1 MFKSIKVRLG
11 GVIVASVMLLAIVQL
26 VVYWFVL
33 ENQSVEQLRPQ
44 AIAHVQVLAASA
56 DRSPAGMQPLLE
68 RLDSVEGLQWAA
80 VFGEDGVMMAALNGH
95 MARDGTQ
102 PTGPVT
108 RYEWGLLV
116 AEAPYRSGFVQI
128 GIRPGGGVATQQTWN
143 ALAGTAGSL
152 LLIAVII
159 GAFIGNAVGDRVVSI
174 RDVAVALAT
183 GSLDP
188 PHIEGVGS
196 DEIGELGTAMHQLV
210 ERLRGLRD
218 YVERVST
225 GDLTVM
231 VMDDG
236 DLGTAL
242 ARMVLNQ
249 RELVKRIARTSDSM
263 DSASKEIL
271 GSSQTQEAN
280 ATEQAAVVEEIV
292 RTMQTVS
299 RNAEQV
305 ALSADQVLDLA
316 ERADGNNR
324 AINER
329 IDALRRHANRIGEV
343 LEVISEIAHKSEIL
357 ALNAALEGTRAG
369 EAGRGFSLV
378 ATQMGKL
385 SEDVLAAV
393 DDIQELTRDIGD
405 ATTATVAAAEQASS
419 GSAATANAA
428 REIRKIVQQ
437 QHAGSQQVSRGLG
450 EISSSIHEASS
461 ASRQSASEAGELA
474 TLAQQLLSL
483 VQRFRLR

>member
-1 MFKSIKVRLG
+1 MLKSIKFRLG
-11 GVIVASVMLLAIVQL
+11 AAIVIGVVVLAVVQLLVFTL
-26 VVYWFVL
+26 VVKKQV
-33 ENQSVEQLRPQ
+33 VEQLRPQ

-56 DRSPAGMQPLLE
+56 DRSPSGMQPLLQ
-68 RLDSVEGLQWAA
+68 RLSTIEGLEWAV
-80 VFGEDGVMMAALNGH
+80 VFGTNGVLMADLNQH
-95 MARDGTQ
+95 MSREGSA
-102 PTGPVT
+102 PTGPVS
-108 RYEWGLLV
+108 RFEDGVLV
-116 AEAPYRSGFVQI
+116 AEAPFRTGYVQI
-128 GIRPGGGVATQQTWN
+128 GIRPGA
-143 ALAGTAGSL
+143 
-152 LLIAVII
+152 
-159 GAFIGNAVGDRVVSI
+159 GNASQEALNYLGFAAATLILLSLVAGALFGNAFGDRVVAI
-174 RDVAVALAT
+174 RNVAVALAA

-188 PHIEGVGS
+188 PQLESVGD
-196 DEIGELGTAMHQLV
+196 DELGELGTAMHDLV
-210 ERLRGLRD
+210 KRLRGLRSN
-218 YVERVST
+218 VERVST
-225 GDLTVM
+225 GDLTVT

-236 DLGTAL
+236 DLGQAL
-242 ARMVLNQ
+242 GLMVANQ
-249 RELVKRIARTSDSM
+249 RELVMRIARTSDAM

-280 ATEQAAVVEEIV
+280 ATQQAAVVEQIV

-305 ALSADQVLDLA
+305 AVSADQVLDLA

-329 IDALRRHANRIGEV
+329 IVALKRHANRIGEV
-343 LEVISEIAHKSEIL
+343 LEVITEIAHKSEIL

-378 ATQMGKL
+378 AGQMGKL

-393 DDIQELTRDIGD
+393 EDIQELTRDIDD
-405 ATTATVAAAEQASS
+405 ATSATVTAAQQASS
-419 GSAATANAA
+419 GSSATASAA
-428 REIRKIVQQ
+428 REIRKVVQQ

-474 TLAQQLLSL
+474 ILAEQLLSL
-483 VQRFRLR
+483 VQRFTLR